1 MNTQITDEEFQFY
14 KHNLTTQVKE
24 YLEIDDQIAALNK
37 AIRERRKRK
46 KALSDGILDNM
57 KNIDIHYMNVRDGKL
72 VYNVTNS
79 KQGLTKK
86 TLVSGLQK
94 YFNNDETKALEA
106 AKMILEN
113 RKRIEKV
120 SLKYAKSK
128 KGITINN
135 T

>member
-1 MNTQITDEEFQFY
+1 MNSQIPDEEFQFY
-14 KHNLTTQVKE
+14 KQNLTIQVKE

-46 KALSDGILDNM
+46 KTLSDGILENM

-86 TLVSGLQK
+86 TIVSGLQK

>member
-1 MNTQITDEEFQFY
+1 MSAQISDEEFQIY
-14 KHNLTTQVKE
+14 KQSLTKQVKE

-37 AIRERRKRK
+37 AIRERRKK
-46 KALSDGILDNM
+46 KKELSEGILTNM

-72 VYNVTNS
+72 VYNVSNS

-86 TLVSGLQK
+86 TLMSGLQL
-94 YFNNDETKALEA
+94 YFNNNEQKAIEA
-106 AKMILEN
+106 ANMILEN
-113 RKRIEKV
+113 RKRIERV
-120 SLKYAKSK
+120 SLKYTKAK